1 MIFERLSKD
10 SKYMEETL
18 CHLEYFATEGEWNL
32 KMLCLPAEP
41 CFQGALQG
49 AFTFMCHLW
58 AALGLLHRQV
68 VVSRQPHPHP
78 WCSVPLAV
86 TRVEAPDQLC
96 SVTYTGTPPTLNL
109 GDAGEAG
116 SHRMLLRIVF

>member
-18 CHLEYFATEGEWNL
+18 CHLEYFATEGEWSL
-32 KMLCLPAEP
+32 EMLCLPAEP

-58 AALGLLHRQV
+58 AALGFFTGGW
-68 VVSRQPHPHP
+68 SCANP
-78 WCSVPLAV
+78 VPTPGV
-86 TRVEAPDQLC
+86 LC
-96 SVTYTGTPPTLNL
+96 
-109 GDAGEAG
+109 
-116 SHRMLLRIVF
+116 RWR